1 MSIDNLKSPLSEPV
15 ATHFRIASWSPGV
28 LGDLTKKR
36 IRWRLFILAIGA
48 GAGP

>member
-1 MSIDNLKSPLSEPV
+1 MDNRKSPLSETV
-15 ATHFRIASWSPGV
+15 ATQFRIASWSLEV

-36 IRWRLFILAIGA
+36 IRWRPLILAIGA